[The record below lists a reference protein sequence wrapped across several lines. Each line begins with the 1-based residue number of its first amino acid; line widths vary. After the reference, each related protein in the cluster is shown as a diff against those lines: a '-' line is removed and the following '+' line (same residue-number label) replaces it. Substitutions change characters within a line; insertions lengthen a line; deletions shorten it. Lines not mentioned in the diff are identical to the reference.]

1 MIEMLLGILRA
12 QRRCSK
18 DIGVN
23 GQRAACLDEQKKETR
38 GKQAGGRAHHSPTG
52 KHAHPR
58 W

>member
-23 GQRAACLDEQKKETR
+23 GQRAGCLD
-38 GKQAGGRAHHSPTG
+38 G
-52 KHAHPR
+52 
-58 W
+58 